1 MLPGMGYVLFCD
13 DYLGLWFVSCLWA
26 QGIFSQSTLPWDGSS
41 GKKQKYQLQCS
52 LTSTVVLF
60 EEMWQRN
67 LNTVVVVSK
76 WGQVVVRSLL
86 FRAP

>member
-1 MLPGMGYVLFCD
+1 MYYFVMISWAF
-13 DYLGLWFVSCLWA
+13 GLSPAFGHKVFFLSPLCR
-26 QGIFSQSTLPWDGSS
+26 GDGSS